1 MRRGRWSGAVAAA
14 AVLLLAGDAEAQSRE
29 YLDFDE
35 LTDELREVVDGSDH
49 ARMRSIGTSHEG
61 REVWLVEVG
70 DPSGT
75 PLDERPGVLVVGNLS
90 GDHLVGSA
98 LALETVRYLLED
110 PSAAGVRQEQVVY
123 VVPRLNP
130 DGAEAMF
137 DDVRRDRRRNARP
150 FDDDND
156 GRTDED
162 PPEDLDGDGMI
173 TVMRVPDPG
182 GAFMVHP
189 DDPRLMK
196 RADRAAGERGAF
208 TLHTE
213 GVDSDGDGFLNE
225 DGFGG
230 VDLDRNWQHVYP
242 YWERDAG
249 PHMVS
254 EPEVRALMDF
264 VVAHDR
270 IGAVLTFGHSDNLVA
285 GTDARGNFA
294 DASVLQLDAFAAEPW
309 QEIWGTGS
317 FDEIGGGRGFRF
329 GPRLG
334 AGNVPLRGAQ
344 PGRDND
350 PQSGRRPAE
359 SVDAADREY
368 FNAVAEAYREITGIE
383 EVLVNREPEGA
394 FFQVAYFQRGIPAFS
409 TQGWGAAE
417 ALDGA
422 TADERALAWAD
433 SAGVEV
439 FDAWTEHE
447 HPELGT
453 VEIGGFRPYATTN
466 PPAEALGELG
476 RLHGEFVV
484 RLAGMLP
491 RVRIV
496 SADVEAHGG
505 GVFTVTAEVENTG
518 YLPTTLQHGVVS
530 RAVDPTLVRLEIDS
544 GRILTGA
551 AKSSE
556 VEKLEGT
563 GSRARF
569 SWLIRGSTGERVEIL
584 ARSEHGGTDTTTV
597 TLR

>member
-1 MRRGRWSGAVAAA
+1 MRRGRWSGAAA
-14 AVLLLAGDAEAQSRE
+14 AVAAFLLAGGAEAQSSA
-29 YLDFDE
+29 YLDFDD
-35 LTDELREVVDGSDH
+35 LTDELRTLTNGSDH
-49 ARMRSIGTSHEG
+49 ATMRSLTTSREG

-70 DPSGT
+70 DPSGV

-90 GDHLVGSA
+90 GDHVVGSA
-98 LALETVRYLLED
+98 LALDAIRFLLED
-110 PSAAGVRQEQVVY
+110 PSAEELRADRVVY
-123 VVPRLNP
+123 VIPRLNP

-173 TVMRVPDPG
+173 TVMRVPDPA

-196 RADRAAGERGAF
+196 RADAAAGETGAY

-225 DGFGG
+225 DGAGG
-230 VDLDRNWQHVYP
+230 VDLDRNWQHEYP

-270 IGAVLTFGHSDNLVA
+270 IGAVLAFGHSDNLVA
-285 GTDARGNFA
+285 GTDGQGGFA
-294 DASVLQLDAFAAEPW
+294 DASTVQLDAFAGEPW
-309 QEIWGTGS
+309 KEIWATGS
-317 FDEIGGGRGFRF
+317 FSSDGGFRF
-329 GPRLG
+329 GPRRG

-350 PQSGRRPAE
+350 PQSGRRPATA
-359 SVDAADREY
+359 VDEADREY
-368 FNAVAEAYREITGIE
+368 FNTVAQAYRDLTGIQE
-383 EVLVNREPEGA
+383 TLVNREPAGA
-394 FFQVAYFQRGIPAFS
+394 FFEMAYFQRGIPAFS
-409 TQGWGAAE
+409 TQGWGAAGSLE
-417 ALDGA
+417 GA
-422 TADERALAWAD
+422 TADEKALAWAD
-433 SAGVEV
+433 STGVDV
-439 FDAWTEHE
+439 FDAWTEHR

-453 VEIGGFRPYATTN
+453 VEIGGFRPYALTN
-466 PPAEALGELG
+466 PPEAALAELG
-476 RLHGEFVV
+476 RQHGAFVV
-484 RLAGMLP
+484 RLADMLP

-496 SADVEAHGG
+496 STGVEAHGG

-518 YLPTTLQHGVVS
+518 YLPTAVEQGVVAE
-530 RAVDPTLVRLEIDS
+530 AVDPTLVRLEVDS
-544 GRILTGA
+544 DRILTGA
-551 AKSSE
+551 EKSSE
-556 VEKLEGT
+556 VEKLEGS
-563 GSRARF
+563 GRRARF
-569 SWLIRGSTGERVEIL
+569 SWVIRGRTGESVEIL
-584 ARSEHGGTDTTTV
+584 ARSEHGGTHTTTV